1 MKKSVINSAHPG
13 EIIFSPG
20 RYMQLYTS
28 SITPAMCGFIPGE
41 SHIDKF
47 LSSVNPSMF
56 TITENLIIFLSVKL
70 EIVCSSNFKNS
81 VGIGIL
87 KKTIH
92 FSFFYFK

>member
-28 SITPAMCGFIPGE
+28 SITPAMCGFIPGD

-47 LSSVNPSMF
+47 LSSVHPSMF
-56 TITENLIIFLSVKL
+56 TITENLAILLKVKL
-70 EIVCSSNFKNS
+70 EIVFSSNFKIAW
-81 VGIGIL
+81 VL
-87 KKTIH
+87 EFKKDH
-92 FSFFYFK
+92 SF

>member
-28 SITPAMCGFIPGE
+28 SITPAMCGFIPGD

-47 LSSVNPSMF
+47 LSSVHPSMF
-56 TITENLIIFLSVKL
+56 TITENLAILLNVKL
-70 EIVCSSNFKNS
+70 EIVFSSNFKIAG
-81 VGIGIL
+81 VL
-87 KKTIH
+87 EFKKKTIH
-92 FSFFYFK
+92 FNLL